1 MARNI
6 INQRYQ
12 LLPYLYSLQRMA
24 STNGSPVVAP
34 LLFYYPQDS
43 NTYSQDQEFL
53 LGPYL
58 LIAPMTVEGATS
70 RDVYLPAGA
79 DWTDV
84 QTGVSYPGAQQIT
97 VAAPLDRIPVFAREG
112 AIIPQGPIKQFVEQA
127 VTPGLSIDIYPG
139 PDSQFTMYEDDGT
152 SFDYQNGS
160 YLNTL
165 VKRSNNSQGSSISIQ
180 RIAGTW
186 SPAPRSIT
194 LLLHGTTQASGVSL
208 NGTALP
214 QAVNLQALV
223 SASSGWIFD
232 PAAQLVAVKIQ
243 DSTQAAT
250 VFVQP

>member
-1 MARNI
+1 
-6 INQRYQ
+6 
-12 LLPYLYSLQRMA
+12 
-24 STNGSPVVAP
+24 
-34 LLFYYPQDS
+34 
-43 NTYSQDQEFL
+43 
-53 LGPYL
+53 
-58 LIAPMTVEGATS
+58 
-70 RDVYLPAGA
+70 
-79 DWTDV
+79 
-84 QTGVSYPGAQQIT
+84 
-97 VAAPLDRIPVFAREG
+97 
-112 AIIPQGPIKQFVEQA
+112 
-127 VTPGLSIDIYPG
+127 
-139 PDSQFTMYEDDGT
+139 MYEDDGK

-165 VKRSNNSQGSSISIQ
+165 IKRSNSSEGSSISIQ

-194 LLLHGTTQASGVSL
+194 LLLHGTTRASGVSL
-208 NGTALP
+208 NGTALT